1 MAIATLWLGAL
12 GLFTSTGAL
21 LDIFTRRL
29 PNILCGVMLLAGFGL
44 AFASGGWT
52 ALGLHAAHSVLALV
66 VGYLLFLAGVFGGGD
81 GKFYAAAASFFPL
94 SGMLMLFVAITAAG
108 LLLYIFWSLLTRIM
122 PSRIGKGGDFGKLPY
137 GVAIGGGALAYAGF
151 LFL

>member
-12 GLFTSTGAL
+12 GLFTSAGAL

-29 PNILCGVMLLAGFGL
+29 PNILCGAMLLTGLGL

-52 ALGLHAAHSVLALV
+52 ALGLHAAHAAMALV
-66 VGYLLFLAGVFGGGD
+66 VGYLFFLGGIFGGGD
-81 GKFYAAAASFFPL
+81 GKFYAAVASFFSLPN
-94 SGMLMLFVAITAAG
+94 MLLLFAAITFAG
-108 LLLYIFWSLLTRIM
+108 LVLAVSWFATRRIM
-122 PSRIGKGGDFGKLPY
+122 RNHVDKKGDFGKLPY